1 MYFGKHS
8 TIWWSKSKLICTSVG
23 SGLDYG
29 MGVQKYHYVLII
41 GKYQKCISQALTYC
55 FLYFYPPMFGSV
67 YGSAS
72 TNRHGPQLVCQC
84 AIWTNLYLSVSHF
97 FTSCSQRTW
106 QHSTLLY
113 RATTLPCQ
121 PANCP
126 RYTHTFPLNWL
137 HQPLGNFTCFLDSK
151 CCQLH

>member
-1 MYFGKHS
+1 
-8 TIWWSKSKLICTSVG
+8 
-23 SGLDYG
+23 
-29 MGVQKYHYVLII
+29 MGVQKCHFVLII
-41 GKYQKCISQALTYC
+41 GKFKKCISQALTYC

-137 HQPLGNFTCFLDSK
+137 HQPLGNFTCFWIQSAVSYFENGDNFITHTHASASLDISPENF
-151 CCQLH
+151 LVW